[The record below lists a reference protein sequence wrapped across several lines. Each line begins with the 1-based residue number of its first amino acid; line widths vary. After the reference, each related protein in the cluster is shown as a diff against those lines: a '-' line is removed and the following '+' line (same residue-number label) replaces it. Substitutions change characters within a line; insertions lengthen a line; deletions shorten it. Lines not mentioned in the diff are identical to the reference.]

1 MLNITKL
8 SLKDK
13 LPLTCSRTGTCCHG
27 KDVNLNPWELVKLA
41 EAKKISPRQFRDQF
55 TMFGGIRL
63 NFDGPAGW
71 HDLAECSQYI
81 TGFGC
86 SVHLGRPLACRLYP
100 LGRLRQNDNITYIHE
115 GNEFPCLEGCP
126 EVVDLPQLSVEEY
139 IQDQKADDYLAAE
152 DQYLE
157 LMQSLA
163 DVAFTL
169 LLDTGL
175 AESGDTKTLK
185 MWEKLGRIEPEAMVK
200 FLGKEWVDRLI
211 LPDLKDY
218 MNDPIEFAAQHYN
231 LLQDKAQEVCNL
243 LDNADSISETSS
255 LMMGLALH
263 LGRGLGANP
272 VDLADHWINVAKEN
286 GARS

>member
-27 KDVNLNPWELVKLA
+27 KMVNLNPWELAKQA
-41 EAKKISPRQFRDQF
+41 EAKELSPREFRDKY
-55 TMFGGIRL
+55 TLYGGIRL

-71 HDLAECSQYI
+71 KDLSECSQYI

-100 LGRLRQNDNITYIHE
+100 LGRQRQGDQLDYIHE
-115 GNEFPCLEGCP
+115 GKEFPCLEGCP
-126 EVVDLPQLSVEEY
+126 EVVELPKLTVEEY
-139 IQDQKADDYLAAE
+139 IADQKAEAYLAAE

-157 LMQSLA
+157 LIQSLA
-163 DVAFTL
+163 DVAFSL
-169 LLDTGL
+169 LLDSGL
-175 AESGDTKTLK
+175 AESGDTKTVK
-185 MWEKLGRIEPEAMVK
+185 QWFKLGNIEPE
-200 FLGKEWVDRLI
+200 LLEQYIGKEWIDRLM
-211 LPDLKDY
+211 LPNLKECL
-218 MNDPIEFAAQHYN
+218 NDPVKFCAQHYI
-231 LLQDKAQEVCNL
+231 LLQDNVEEVCNV

-272 VDLADHWINVAKEN
+272 GDLAEHWINVAKEN